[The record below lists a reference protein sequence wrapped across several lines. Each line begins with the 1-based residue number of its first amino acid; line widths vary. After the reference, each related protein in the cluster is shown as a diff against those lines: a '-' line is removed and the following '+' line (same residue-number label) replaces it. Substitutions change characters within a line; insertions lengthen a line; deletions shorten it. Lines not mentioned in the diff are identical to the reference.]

1 MSSMPTSMRCKSWQ
15 ARGRKSACPSCALR
29 ILFLITDPVKDFE
42 QAWGDVQ
49 VGRVEIRE
57 AEV

>member
-15 ARGRKSACPSCALR
+15 ARGRKSGSPSFAIR
-29 ILFLITDPVKDFE
+29 ILVLVTDPVKDFE
-42 QAWGDVQ
+42 QAGGDVQ
-49 VGRVEIRE
+49 VGRFEIRE